1 MEGVPVNIVKT
12 KSDGKLVLSEEEL
25 RKIVCSD
32 GVKDLE
38 VVVVAIAGAYRT
50 GKSFLMNLL
59 AGYLQLYQEGEV
71 VDTEKWLQ
79 SISQGFDCRPGIDTV
94 TKGIW
99 IWSKPFI
106 IKSQD
111 KEVCVLLLD
120 TEGEDDVGTS
130 QKQDM
135 RIYALTAMMSSM
147 LIYNVMHQIGA
158 GDNQLLQVY
167 SSLEP
172 LWKSNTIWQ
181 RLCILIR
188 DWRWGLDE
196 DEPEKQG
203 HLYYGIN
210 GGEEYKKQK
219 ILHQGPNHDKHL
231 LSLDQAYEQVDCFLM
246 QNPSPTIDSSSLNG
260 KNFSYR
266 PQFKK
271 QVKSFA
277 EFLFKPE
284 SIVVKKA
291 LNVAIRSAEITYT
304 DALNAEGS
312 FQLTTL
318 VEANVNLM
326 KEKLMKEMKCKY
338 KQKMESLQLPMPVS
352 DADFDTKCDE
362 IMEEVLKEVAAQLK
376 NADEWK
382 DVFDKFKSD
391 SSTLGMRD
399 RLFEQN
405 KQKRYDVSKNEAINL
420 MKIGGGGGLSCALIA
435 KLSWG
440 AAVAGSAF
448 TYIGV
453 AAFGAIGV
461 AAAIGLQ
468 NAHLVLHLK
477 KYDPSLSELYDQF
490 TQPGIT
496 TQHNVEPVTQDSYAK
511 PHKTRKTKMATSYG
525 T

>member
-1 MEGVPVNIVKT
+1 M
-12 KSDGKLVLSEEEL
+12 
-25 RKIVCSD
+25 
-32 GVKDLE
+32 
-38 VVVVAIAGAYRT
+38 
-50 GKSFLMNLL
+50 
-59 AGYLQLYQEGEV
+59 
-71 VDTEKWLQ
+71 
-79 SISQGFDCRPGIDTV
+79 
-94 TKGIW
+94 
-99 IWSKPFI
+99 
-106 IKSQD
+106 
-111 KEVCVLLLD
+111 VCVLLLD

-135 RIYALTAMMSSM
+135 RIYALTAMMSST

-188 DWRWGLDE
+188 DWRWGLHE
-196 DEPEKQG
+196 DEPKKQG

-219 ILHQGPNHDKHL
+219 ILVCVIK
-231 LSLDQAYEQVDCFLM
+231 
-246 QNPSPTIDSSSLNG
+246 T
-260 KNFSYR
+260 YR

-284 SIVVKKA
+284 RIVVKKA
-291 LNVAIRSAEITYT
+291 LNVTIRSAEIVEHFKTYT

-362 IMEEVLKEVAAQLK
+362 IMEEVLKEVAAYLK

-420 MKIGGGGGLSCALIA
+420 MKIGGGGGLSCVLIA
-435 KLSWG
+435 KLIWG
-440 AAVAGSAF
+440 AAVA
-448 TYIGV
+448 
-453 AAFGAIGV
+453 
-461 AAAIGLQ
+461 
-468 NAHLVLHLK
+468 
-477 KYDPSLSELYDQF
+477 
-490 TQPGIT
+490 GIT